1 MRPTGDSPSSLS
13 LFSPTRHDIIA
24 EGKEKVSKGKMR
36 KTRGAVWGKR
46 NASRGQGGG
55 ERCISSILQRAVMG
69 GTSDLNILQFMGLC
83 SCPTVV
89 EESLHVQEDIWERG
103 ELLLVLEQL
112 GQVVGDALGVVAHV
126 VVVVAAVAVVLLVVV
141 APAAVAV
148 LLLLLLLLF
157 HAAHVFSAANVME
170 PAVVAT
176 DKQTALGPS
185 DQELDGLHFSEPA
198 DVMC

>member
-1 MRPTGDSPSSLS
+1 M
-13 LFSPTRHDIIA
+13 
-24 EGKEKVSKGKMR
+24 
-36 KTRGAVWGKR
+36 
-46 NASRGQGGG
+46 
-55 ERCISSILQRAVMG
+55 
-69 GTSDLNILQFMGLC
+69 
-83 SCPTVV
+83 
-89 EESLHVQEDIWERG
+89 QEDIWERG

-170 PAVVAT
+170 PAVFAT
-176 DKQTALGPS
+176 DKQTSLAQS

>member
-1 MRPTGDSPSSLS
+1 M
-13 LFSPTRHDIIA
+13 
-24 EGKEKVSKGKMR
+24 
-36 KTRGAVWGKR
+36 
-46 NASRGQGGG
+46 
-55 ERCISSILQRAVMG
+55 
-69 GTSDLNILQFMGLC
+69 
-83 SCPTVV
+83 
-89 EESLHVQEDIWERG
+89 QEDVWERG

-126 VVVVAAVAVVLLVVV
+126 VVVVAAVAMVLLVVV

-148 LLLLLLLLF
+148 LLLLLLLF

-185 DQELDGLHFSEPA
+185 DQERDGLHFSEPA

>member
-1 MRPTGDSPSSLS
+1 
-13 LFSPTRHDIIA
+13 
-24 EGKEKVSKGKMR
+24 
-36 KTRGAVWGKR
+36 
-46 NASRGQGGG
+46 
-55 ERCISSILQRAVMG
+55 
-69 GTSDLNILQFMGLC
+69 MGLC

-89 EESLHVQEDIWERG
+89 EESLHVQEDVWERG

-126 VVVVAAVAVVLLVVV
+126 VVVVAAVAMVLLVVV

-148 LLLLLLLLF
+148 LLLLLLLF

-185 DQELDGLHFSEPA
+185 DQERDGLHFSEPA
-198 DVMC
+198 DVMCRGLNSGSVFGVLCPGRSC